1 MNERIN
7 LVGGYMVKCIGELG
21 VNECMCG
28 FVDRQIN
35 EWMATRM
42 DE

>member
-1 MNERIN
+1 MNEKIR

-21 VNECMCG
+21 ISEYMCG

-42 DE
+42 DG

>member
-1 MNERIN
+1 MHERIR
-7 LVGGYMVKCIGELG
+7 LVGRYMVKCIGELG
-21 VNECMCG
+21 VSECMCR

-42 DE
+42 DG